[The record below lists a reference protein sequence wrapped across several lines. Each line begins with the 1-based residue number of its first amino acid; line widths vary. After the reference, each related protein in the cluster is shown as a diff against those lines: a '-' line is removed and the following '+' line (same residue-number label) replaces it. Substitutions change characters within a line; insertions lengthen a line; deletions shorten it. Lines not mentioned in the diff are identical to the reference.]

1 MRDINKYFDN
11 GATSFP
17 KPPEVADEI
26 SRYLNEI
33 GGTYGRSYHS
43 KAIQVSKIVEET
55 RSMFSNMINA
65 QNSSNVVFTYNATH
79 GINTVLKGLNLKN
92 CEVAV
97 SVLEHNAVMRPLTAI
112 AEQNNI
118 KIRFFPSFSDGLID
132 VSKVSEV
139 ITGKTALVIINH
151 MSNVNGLVQPVEK
164 IKEIIGDIPILV
176 DAAQSGGHIKIDV
189 SKGLDFVAFTGH
201 KGLLGPTGTGILYIR
216 NPEMLN
222 SFIEGGTGSRS
233 ESVEMPQFMPDKFE
247 AGTPNIAGIFGLR
260 AALMNRPDALHSK
273 DDVLQLIEKIKEMNG
288 FEVVCA
294 NDLNN
299 QGELFSILSSVIDPS
314 VLGRTLF
321 EKYGFETRI
330 GLHCAPLAHKYL
342 GTFPQGTVRI
352 SFSPYHTN
360 EDIEYLINSLR
371 EISKL

>member
-1 MRDINKYFDN
+1 MREINKYFDN

-17 KPPEVADEI
+17 KPPEVAEEI
-26 SRYLNEI
+26 AGYLNEI

-55 RSMFSNMINA
+55 RNMFAKMINA
-65 QNSSNVVFTYNATH
+65 HNSSNIVFTHNATH

-112 AEQNNI
+112 AEQNSI
-118 KIRFFPSFSDGLID
+118 KIRFIPSFSDGLID

-139 ITGKTALVIINH
+139 ITEKTALVVVNH
-151 MSNVNGLVQPVEK
+151 MSNVNGVIQPVEEM
-164 IKEIIGDIPILV
+164 KEIIGDKPILV

-189 SKGLDFVAFTGH
+189 LKGLDFVAFTGH

-260 AALMNRPDALHSK
+260 AALMNRPVPAHSFK
-273 DDVLQLIEKIKEMNG
+273 ELAQLIENIEEIDG
-288 FEVVCA
+288 FNVVRA
-294 NDLNN
+294 NDINN
-299 QGELFSILSSVIDPS
+299 QGALFSILSSVMDPS
-314 VLGRTLF
+314 VLGMKLF
-321 EKYGFETRI
+321 EKYGIETRI
-330 GLHCAPLAHKYL
+330 GLHCAPLAHKHL

>member
-1 MRDINKYFDN
+1 MNKYFDN

-17 KPPEVADEI
+17 KPPEVAEEI
-26 SRYLNEI
+26 ARYLNEI

-55 RSMFSNMINA
+55 RNMFAKMINA
-65 QNSSNVVFTYNATH
+65 HNSSNIVFTHNATH

-112 AEQNNI
+112 AEQNSI
-118 KIRFFPSFSDGLID
+118 KIRFIPSFSDGLID

-139 ITGKTALVIINH
+139 ITEKTALVVVNH
-151 MSNVNGLVQPVEK
+151 MSNVNGVIQPVEE
-164 IKEIIGDIPILV
+164 IKEIIGDKPILV

-189 SKGLDFVAFTGH
+189 LKGLDFVAFTGH

-216 NPEMLN
+216 NPEMLD

-260 AALMNRPDALHSK
+260 AALMNRPVPAHSFK
-273 DDVLQLIEKIKEMNG
+273 ELAQLIENIEEIDG
-288 FEVVCA
+288 FNVVRA
-294 NDLNN
+294 NDINN
-299 QGELFSILSSVIDPS
+299 QGALFSILSSVMDPS
-314 VLGRTLF
+314 VLGMKLF
-321 EKYGFETRI
+321 EKYSIETRI
-330 GLHCAPLAHKYL
+330 GLHCAPLAHKHL

>member
-1 MRDINKYFDN
+1 MREINKYFDN

-17 KPPEVADEI
+17 KPPEVAEEI
-26 SRYLNEI
+26 AGYLNEI

-55 RSMFSNMINA
+55 RNMFAKMINA
-65 QNSSNVVFTYNATH
+65 HNSSNIVFTHNATH

-112 AEQNNI
+112 AEQNSI
-118 KIRFFPSFSDGLID
+118 KIRFIPSFSDGLID

-139 ITGKTALVIINH
+139 ITEKTTLVVVNH
-151 MSNVNGLVQPVEK
+151 MSNVNGVIQPVEE
-164 IKEIIGDIPILV
+164 IKEIIGDKPILV

-189 SKGLDFVAFTGH
+189 LKGLDFVAFTGH

-216 NPEMLN
+216 NPEMLD

-260 AALMNRPDALHSK
+260 AALMNRPVPAHSFK
-273 DDVLQLIEKIKEMNG
+273 ELAQLIENIEEIDG
-288 FEVVCA
+288 FNVVRA
-294 NDLNN
+294 NDINN
-299 QGELFSILSSVIDPS
+299 QGALFSILSSVMDPS
-314 VLGRTLF
+314 VLGMKLF
-321 EKYGFETRI
+321 EKYGIETRI
-330 GLHCAPLAHKYL
+330 GLHCAPLAHKHL

>member
-1 MRDINKYFDN
+1 MKKINKYFDN

-17 KPPEVADEI
+17 KPPEVAEEI
-26 SRYLNEI
+26 SKYLNEI

-55 RSMFSNMINA
+55 RNIFASMINA
-65 QNSSNVVFTYNATH
+65 QNSSNVVFTHNATH
-79 GINTVLKGLNLKN
+79 GINTVIKGLNLKN

-112 AEQNNI
+112 AEQNSI

-139 ITGKTALVIINH
+139 ITEKTALVVVNH
-151 MSNVNGLVQPVEK
+151 MSNVNGLIQPVEK
-164 IKEIIGDIPILV
+164 IKEIVGSIPMLV

-189 SKGLDFVAFTGH
+189 SKGFDFVAFTGH

-260 AALMNRPDALHSK
+260 AALMNRPVPAHSFK
-273 DDVLQLIEKIKEMNG
+273 ELAQLIENIEEIDG
-288 FEVVCA
+288 FNVVRA
-294 NDLNN
+294 NDINN
-299 QGELFSILSSVIDPS
+299 QGALFSILSSVMDPS
-314 VLGRTLF
+314 VLGMKLF
-321 EKYGFETRI
+321 EKYGIETRI
-330 GLHCAPLAHKYL
+330 GLHCAPLAHKHL

-360 EDIEYLINSLR
+360 EDIEYLLNSLI

>member
-1 MRDINKYFDN
+1 MREINKYFDN

-17 KPPEVADEI
+17 KPPEVAEEI
-26 SRYLNEI
+26 AGYLNEI

-55 RSMFSNMINA
+55 RNMFAKMINA
-65 QNSSNVVFTYNATH
+65 HNSSNIVFTHNATH

-112 AEQNNI
+112 AEQNSI
-118 KIRFFPSFSDGLID
+118 KIRFIPSFSDGLID

-139 ITGKTALVIINH
+139 ITEKTALVVVNH
-151 MSNVNGLVQPVEK
+151 MSNVNGVIQPVEE
-164 IKEIIGDIPILV
+164 IKEIIGDKPILV

-189 SKGLDFVAFTGH
+189 LKGLDFVAFTGH

-216 NPEMLN
+216 NPEMLD

-260 AALMNRPDALHSK
+260 AALMNRPVPAHSFK
-273 DDVLQLIEKIKEMNG
+273 ELAQLIENIEEIDG
-288 FEVVCA
+288 FNVVRA
-294 NDLNN
+294 NDINN
-299 QGELFSILSSVIDPS
+299 QGALFSILSSVMDPS
-314 VLGRTLF
+314 VLGMKLF
-321 EKYGFETRI
+321 EKYSIETRI
-330 GLHCAPLAHKYL
+330 GLHCAPLTHKHL

>member
-1 MRDINKYFDN
+1 MREINKYFDN

-17 KPPEVADEI
+17 KPPEVAEEI
-26 SRYLNEI
+26 AGYLNEI

-55 RSMFSNMINA
+55 RNMFAKMINA
-65 QNSSNVVFTYNATH
+65 HNSSNIVFTHNATH

-112 AEQNNI
+112 AEQNSI

-139 ITGKTALVIINH
+139 ITEKTALVVVNH
-151 MSNVNGLVQPVEK
+151 MSNVNGVIQPVEE
-164 IKEIIGDIPILV
+164 IKEIIGDKPILV

-189 SKGLDFVAFTGH
+189 LKGLDFVAFTGH

-216 NPEMLN
+216 NPEMLD

-260 AALMNRPDALHSK
+260 AALMNRPVPAHSFK
-273 DDVLQLIEKIKEMNG
+273 ELAQLIENIEEIDG
-288 FEVVCA
+288 FNVVRA
-294 NDLNN
+294 NDINN
-299 QGELFSILSSVIDPS
+299 QGALFSILSSVMDPS
-314 VLGRTLF
+314 VLGMKLF
-321 EKYGFETRI
+321 EKYSIETRI
-330 GLHCAPLAHKYL
+330 GLHCAPLAHKHL

>member
-1 MRDINKYFDN
+1 MREINKYFDN

-17 KPPEVADEI
+17 KPPEVAEEI
-26 SRYLNEI
+26 AGYLNEI

-55 RSMFSNMINA
+55 RNMFAKMINA
-65 QNSSNVVFTYNATH
+65 HNSSNIVFTHNATH

-112 AEQNNI
+112 AEQNSI
-118 KIRFFPSFSDGLID
+118 KIRFIPSFSDGLID

-139 ITGKTALVIINH
+139 ITEKTALVVVNH
-151 MSNVNGLVQPVEK
+151 MSNVNGVIQPVEE
-164 IKEIIGDIPILV
+164 IKEIIGDKPILV

-189 SKGLDFVAFTGH
+189 LKGLDFVAFTGH

-216 NPEMLN
+216 NPEMLD

-260 AALMNRPDALHSK
+260 AALMNRPVPAHSFK
-273 DDVLQLIEKIKEMNG
+273 ELAQLIENIEEIDG
-288 FEVVCA
+288 FNVVRA
-294 NDLNN
+294 NDINN
-299 QGELFSILSSVIDPS
+299 QGALFSILSSVMDPS
-314 VLGRTLF
+314 VLGMKLF
-321 EKYGFETRI
+321 EKYGIETRI
-330 GLHCAPLAHKYL
+330 GLHCAPLAHKHL

>member
-1 MRDINKYFDN
+1 MREINKYFDN

-17 KPPEVADEI
+17 KPPEVAEEI
-26 SRYLNEI
+26 AGYLNEI

-55 RSMFSNMINA
+55 RNMFAKMINA
-65 QNSSNVVFTYNATH
+65 HNSSNIVFTHNATH

-112 AEQNNI
+112 AEQNSI
-118 KIRFFPSFSDGLID
+118 KIRFIPSFSDGLID

-139 ITGKTALVIINH
+139 ITEKTALVVVNH
-151 MSNVNGLVQPVEK
+151 MSNVNGVIQPVEE
-164 IKEIIGDIPILV
+164 IKEIIGDKPILV

-189 SKGLDFVAFTGH
+189 LKGLDFVAFTGH

-216 NPEMLN
+216 NPEMLD

-260 AALMNRPDALHSK
+260 AALMNRPVPAHSFK
-273 DDVLQLIEKIKEMNG
+273 ELAQLIENIEEIDG
-288 FEVVCA
+288 FNVVRA
-294 NDLNN
+294 NDINN
-299 QGELFSILSSVIDPS
+299 QGALFSILSSVMDPS
-314 VLGRTLF
+314 VLGMKLF
-321 EKYGFETRI
+321 EKYSIETRI
-330 GLHCAPLAHKYL
+330 GLHCAPLAHKHL

>member
-1 MRDINKYFDN
+1 MREINKYFDN

-17 KPPEVADEI
+17 KPPEVAEEI
-26 SRYLNEI
+26 AGYLNEI

-55 RSMFSNMINA
+55 RNMFAKMINA
-65 QNSSNVVFTYNATH
+65 HNSSNIVFTHNATH

-112 AEQNNI
+112 AEQNSI
-118 KIRFFPSFSDGLID
+118 KIRFIPSFSDGLID
-132 VSKVSEV
+132 VSKVPEV
-139 ITGKTALVIINH
+139 ITEKTALVVVNH
-151 MSNVNGLVQPVEK
+151 MSNVNGVIQPVEE
-164 IKEIIGDIPILV
+164 IKEIIGDKPILV

-189 SKGLDFVAFTGH
+189 LKGLDFVAFTGH

-216 NPEMLN
+216 NPEMLD

-260 AALMNRPDALHSK
+260 AALMNRPVPAHSFK
-273 DDVLQLIEKIKEMNG
+273 ELAQLIENIEEIDG
-288 FEVVCA
+288 FNVVRA
-294 NDLNN
+294 NDINN
-299 QGELFSILSSVIDPS
+299 QGALFSILSSVMDPS
-314 VLGRTLF
+314 VLGMKLF
-321 EKYGFETRI
+321 EKYSIETRI
-330 GLHCAPLAHKYL
+330 GLHCAPLAHKHL

>member
-1 MRDINKYFDN
+1 MKKINKYFDN

-17 KPPEVADEI
+17 KPPEVAKEI
-26 SRYLNEI
+26 AKYLNEI
-33 GGTYGRSYHS
+33 GGTYGRSCHS

-55 RSMFSNMINA
+55 RSIFAKMINA
-65 QNSSNVVFTYNATH
+65 QNSSNVVFTHNATH
-79 GINTVLKGLNLKN
+79 GINTVIKGLNLKN

-112 AEQNNI
+112 AEQNNM
-118 KIRFFPSFSDGLID
+118 KIRFLPSFSDGLID
-132 VSKVSEV
+132 VSKVPEV
-139 ITGKTALVIINH
+139 ITEKTALVIVNH
-151 MSNVNGLVQPVEK
+151 LSNVNGVIQPVEK
-164 IKEIIGDIPILV
+164 IKEIIGDKPILV

-201 KGLLGPTGTGILYIR
+201 KGLLCPTGTGILYIR

-233 ESVEMPQFMPDKFE
+233 ESIEMPQFMPDKFE

-260 AALMNRPDALHSK
+260 AALMNRPVPAHSFK
-273 DDVLQLIEKIKEMNG
+273 DFAQLIENIGEIDG
-288 FEVVCA
+288 FAVVCA
-294 NDLNN
+294 TDLNN
-299 QGELFSILSSVIDPS
+299 QGELFSLLNRTFDPS
-314 VLGRTLF
+314 VLGRILF
-321 EKYGFETRI
+321 EKYGIETRM
-330 GLHCAPLAHKYL
+330 GLHCSPLAHKHL
-342 GTFPQGTVRI
+342 QTFPQGTVRV

>member
-1 MRDINKYFDN
+1 MREINKYFDN

-17 KPPEVADEI
+17 KPPEVAEEI
-26 SRYLNEI
+26 AGYLNEI

-55 RSMFSNMINA
+55 RNMFAKMINA
-65 QNSSNVVFTYNATH
+65 HNSSNIVFTHNATH

-112 AEQNNI
+112 AEQNSI
-118 KIRFFPSFSDGLID
+118 KIRFIPSFSDGLID

-139 ITGKTALVIINH
+139 ITEKTTLVVVNH
-151 MSNVNGLVQPVEK
+151 MSNVNGVIQPVEE
-164 IKEIIGDIPILV
+164 IKEIIGDKPILV

-189 SKGLDFVAFTGH
+189 LKGLDFVAFTGH

-216 NPEMLN
+216 NPEMLD

-260 AALMNRPDALHSK
+260 TALMNRPVPAHSFK
-273 DDVLQLIEKIKEMNG
+273 ELAQLIENIEEIDG
-288 FEVVCA
+288 FNVVRA
-294 NDLNN
+294 NDINN
-299 QGELFSILSSVIDPS
+299 QGALFSILSSVMDPS
-314 VLGRTLF
+314 VLGMKLF
-321 EKYGFETRI
+321 EKYSIETRI
-330 GLHCAPLAHKYL
+330 GLHCAPLAHKHL

>member
-1 MRDINKYFDN
+1 MREINKYFDN

-17 KPPEVADEI
+17 KPPEVAEEI
-26 SRYLNEI
+26 AGYLNEI

-55 RSMFSNMINA
+55 RNMFAKMINA
-65 QNSSNVVFTYNATH
+65 HNSSNIVFTHNATH

-112 AEQNNI
+112 AEQNSI
-118 KIRFFPSFSDGLID
+118 KIRFIPSFSDGLID

-139 ITGKTALVIINH
+139 ITEKTTLVVVNH
-151 MSNVNGLVQPVEK
+151 MSNVNGVIQPVEE
-164 IKEIIGDIPILV
+164 IKEIIGDKPILV

-189 SKGLDFVAFTGH
+189 LKGLDFVAFTGH

-216 NPEMLN
+216 NPEMLD

-260 AALMNRPDALHSK
+260 AALMNRPVPAHSFK
-273 DDVLQLIEKIKEMNG
+273 ELAQLIENIEEIDG
-288 FEVVCA
+288 FNVVRA
-294 NDLNN
+294 NDINN
-299 QGELFSILSSVIDPS
+299 QGALFSILSSVMDPS
-314 VLGRTLF
+314 VLGMKLF
-321 EKYGFETRI
+321 EKYSIETRI
-330 GLHCAPLAHKYL
+330 GLHCAPLAHKHL

>member
-1 MRDINKYFDN
+1 MREINKYFDN

-17 KPPEVADEI
+17 KPPEVAEEI
-26 SRYLNEI
+26 AGYLNEI

-55 RSMFSNMINA
+55 RNMFAKMINA
-65 QNSSNVVFTYNATH
+65 HNSSNIVFTHNATH

-112 AEQNNI
+112 AEQNSI
-118 KIRFFPSFSDGLID
+118 KIRFIPSFSDGLID

-139 ITGKTALVIINH
+139 ITEKTALVVVNH
-151 MSNVNGLVQPVEK
+151 MSNVNGVIQPVEE
-164 IKEIIGDIPILV
+164 IKEIIGDKPILV

-189 SKGLDFVAFTGH
+189 LKGLDFVAFTGH

-260 AALMNRPDALHSK
+260 AALMNRPVPAHSFK
-273 DDVLQLIEKIKEMNG
+273 ELAQLIENIEEIDG
-288 FEVVCA
+288 FNVVRA
-294 NDLNN
+294 NDINN
-299 QGELFSILSSVIDPS
+299 QGALFSILSSVMDPS
-314 VLGRTLF
+314 VLGMKLF
-321 EKYGFETRI
+321 EKYGIETRI
-330 GLHCAPLAHKYL
+330 GLHCAPLAHKHL